1 MSEAV
6 ETPGRDAGVSG
17 RGAEGADLVGHYDL
31 VIFDLDGV
39 LYLVD
44 QVIPG
49 AAEACARLRERG
61 IPSAYATNNASRLPG
76 DVATLLTRIGIPAA
90 SREVVTSAHATAL
103 LMGERFPAGTPVF
116 ILGAPALREE
126 IAGVGLKPVT
136 EASEAR
142 VVVQGYW
149 PEVTMRDLGDA
160 AVAIRGGA
168 AWIATNADK
177 TLPSPLGPLPGNGS
191 LVVALATALG
201 RQPDTIVG
209 KPDPSLF
216 LEAARERGA
225 QRALVVGDRLDTD
238 IEGAYRAG
246 MDSLLVLTGVSD
258 AAELL
263 AAPVERRPTFVAE
276 DLGGLFEP
284 AHAVPHQG
292 QWEITDRDGRWELAG
307 DGRPVDA
314 LMALCRVAWAAGEVR
329 PIVASSEG
337 AEAALKA
344 LKLA

>member
-1 MSEAV
+1 MS
-6 ETPGRDAGVSG
+6 GAGPEEDG
-17 RGAEGADLVGHYDL
+17 GDLVGHYDL

-76 DVATLLTRIGIPAA
+76 DVAALLTRIGIPAEP
-90 SREVVTSAHATAL
+90 REVVTSAHATAL
-103 LMGERFPAGTPVF
+103 LMAERFPAGTPVLV
-116 ILGAPALREE
+116 LGAPALREE
-126 IAGVGLKPVT
+126 VAAVGLTPVT
-136 EASEAR
+136 EAEQAR
-142 VVVQGYW
+142 VVVQGYG
-149 PEVTMRDLGDA
+149 PEVRMRDLGDA

-177 TLPSPLGPLPGNGS
+177 TLPSPRGPLPGNGS

-209 KPDPSLF
+209 KPDPGLF

-225 QRALVVGDRLDTD
+225 QRPIVVGDRLDTD

-276 DLGGLFEP
+276 DLRGLFE
-284 AHAVPHQG
+284 AAQAVPREG
-292 QWEITDRDGRWELAG
+292 QWQVTDRDGRWELAG

-314 LMALCRVAWAAGEVR
+314 LTALCQVAWAAGEVR
-329 PIVASSEG
+329 PVVAADE
-337 AEAALKA
+337 AAQAALKW

>member
-1 MSEAV
+1 
-6 ETPGRDAGVSG
+6 VSG
-17 RGAEGADLVGHYDL
+17 PGAGGDLVGGYDL

-76 DVATLLTRIGIPAA
+76 DVAALLTRIGIPAEE
-90 SREVVTSAHATAL
+90 REVVTSARATAL
-103 LMGERFPAGTPVF
+103 LMAERYAAGTPVLV
-116 ILGAPALREE
+116 LGAAALREE
-126 IAGVGLKPVT
+126 LVAVGMAPVV
-136 EASEAR
+136 EAERAR
-142 VVVQGYW
+142 VVVQGYG
-149 PEVTMRDLGDA
+149 PDVRMRDLGDA

-177 TLPSPLGPLPGNGS
+177 TLPSPRGPLPGNGS
-191 LVVALATALG
+191 LVVALATALR

-209 KPDPSLF
+209 KPDPGLF
-216 LEAARERGA
+216 VEAARERGA
-225 QRALVVGDRLDTD
+225 RRAIVVGDRLDTD
-238 IEGAYRAG
+238 IEGAYRAS

-263 AAPVERRPTFVAE
+263 EAPPERRPTFVAE

-284 AHAVPHQG
+284 AHEVQLAG
-292 QWEITDRDGRWELAG
+292 QWQVTDRDGRWELAG
-307 DGRPVDA
+307 DGRRVEA
-314 LMALCRVAWAAGEVR
+314 LTALCRVAWAAGEVR
-329 PIVASSEG
+329 PIVAAGE
-337 AEAALKA
+337 AAQAALKW

>member
-1 MSEAV
+1 MSGSQQAD
-6 ETPGRDAGVSG
+6 RAAGNG
-17 RGAEGADLVGHYDL
+17 DLVSHYDL

-49 AAEACARLRERG
+49 AAEACATLRERG

-76 DVATLLTRIGIPAA
+76 DVAALLTRIGIPADV
-90 SREVVTSAHATAL
+90 REVVTSAHATAL
-103 LMGERFPAGTPVF
+103 LMGERFPAGTPVL

-126 IAGVGLKPVT
+126 IEAVGLRPVT
-136 EASEAR
+136 EAAEAR
-142 VVVQGYW
+142 VVVQGYG
-149 PEVTMRDLGDA
+149 PDVRMRDLGDA

-177 TLPSPLGPLPGNGS
+177 TLPSPRGPVPGNGS
-191 LVVALATALG
+191 LVIALATALG

-209 KPDPSLF
+209 KPDPALF
-216 LEAARERGA
+216 MEAARERA
-225 QRALVVGDRLDTD
+225 ATHPIVVGDRLDTD

-263 AAPVERRPTFVAE
+263 VAPVERRPTFVAE
-276 DLGGLFEP
+276 DLAGLFQQTP
-284 AHAVPHQG
+284 AVPAESQWQVSERDG
-292 QWEITDRDGRWELAG
+292 QWELSG
-307 DGRPVDA
+307 DGRRVDA
-314 LMALCRVAWAAGEVR
+314 LTALCAVAWAAGAVR
-329 PIVASSEG
+329 PIVASG
-337 AEAALKA
+337 EAAGAALQW

>member
-1 MSEAV
+1 VTEAQQADQAV
-6 ETPGRDAGVSG
+6 DDG
-17 RGAEGADLVGHYDL
+17 DLVSHYDL

-44 QVIPG
+44 QAIPG

-76 DVATLLTRIGIPAA
+76 DVAELLTRIGIPAEV
-90 SREVVTSAHATAL
+90 REVVTSAHATAL
-103 LMGERFPAGTPVF
+103 LMAERFPAGTPVL

-126 IAGVGLKPVT
+126 IISVGLKPVT
-136 EASEAR
+136 EAEEAR
-142 VVVQGYW
+142 AVVQGYG
-149 PEVTMRDLGDA
+149 PDVRMRDLGDA

-177 TLPSPLGPLPGNGS
+177 TLPSPRGPLPGNGS

-209 KPDPSLF
+209 KPDPALF
-216 LEAARERGA
+216 VEAARERGA
-225 QRALVVGDRLDTD
+225 THPIVVGDRLDTD

-284 AHAVPHQG
+284 AQPVPQQNQWSVSDRDG
-292 QWEITDRDGRWELAG
+292 QWELSG
-307 DGRPVDA
+307 DGRRVEA
-314 LMALCRVAWAAGEVR
+314 LTALCAVAWAAGEVR
-329 PIVASSEG
+329 PIVASGE
-337 AEAALKA
+337 AAAAALKW

>member
-1 MSEAV
+1 MPEPTTGA
-6 ETPGRDAGVSG
+6 PAGDTTG
-17 RGAEGADLVGHYDL
+17 GDLVSHYDL

-76 DVATLLTRIGIPAA
+76 DVAALLTRIGIPAEV
-90 SREVVTSAHATAL
+90 REVVTSAHATAL
-103 LMGERFPAGTPVF
+103 LLAERFASGTPVL
-116 ILGAPALREE
+116 ILGAPALQEE
-126 IAGVGLKPVT
+126 VRAVGLRPVT
-136 EASEAR
+136 AAEEAE
-142 VVVQGYW
+142 VVVQGYG
-149 PEVTMRDLGDA
+149 PDVAMRDLADA
-160 AVAIRGGA
+160 SVAIRGGA
-168 AWIATNADK
+168 KWIATNADK
-177 TLPSPLGPLPGNGS
+177 TLPSPRGPLPGNGS

-209 KPDPSLF
+209 KPDPTLF
-216 LEAARERGA
+216 LEAARERA
-225 QRALVVGDRLDTD
+225 ATHPIVVGDRLDTD

-276 DLGGLFEP
+276 DLAGLFEAPP
-284 AHAVPHQG
+284 AAG
-292 QWEITDRDGRWELAG
+292 TNQWRVDDHGDRWELSG
-307 DGRPVDA
+307 DGRRIDA
-314 LMALCRVAWAAGEVR
+314 LMALCAVAWAAGEVR
-329 PIVASSEG
+329 PVTAKGEA
-337 AEAALKA
+337 AEAALA
-344 LKLA
+344 WLKL

>member
-1 MSEAV
+1 MS
-6 ETPGRDAGVSG
+6 DKD
-17 RGAEGADLVGHYDL
+17 DLVGHYDL

-49 AAEACARLRERG
+49 AAEACAKLRERG

-76 DVATLLTRIGIPAA
+76 DVAALLTRIGIPAET
-90 SREVVTSAHATAL
+90 REVVTSAHATAL
-103 LMGERFPAGTPVF
+103 LMAERFPAGTPVL

-126 IAGVGLKPVT
+126 VVAAGLTPVE
-136 EASEAR
+136 EAEQAK
-142 VVVQGYW
+142 VVVQGYG
-149 PEVTMRDLGDA
+149 PDVRMRDLGDA

-177 TLPSPLGPLPGNGS
+177 TLPSPRGPLPGNGS
-191 LVVALATALG
+191 LVVAMATALG

-209 KPDPSLF
+209 KPDPALF
-216 LEAARERGA
+216 VEAARERGA

-276 DLGGLFEP
+276 DLGGLFE
-284 AHAVPHQG
+284 AAQTVPTQQ
-292 QWEITDRDGRWELAG
+292 QWQVQDRDGGWELAG

-314 LMALCRVAWAAGEVR
+314 LLALCQVAWAAGEVR
-329 PIVASSEG
+329 PITG
-337 AEAALKA
+337 AGESAQAALKW
-344 LKLA
+344 LKLN

>member
-1 MSEAV
+1 MRQGAV
-6 ETPGRDAGVSG
+6 
-17 RGAEGADLVGHYDL
+17 AEPQDLVSHYDL

-76 DVATLLTRIGIPAA
+76 DVAALLTRIGIPADE
-90 SREVVTSAHATAL
+90 REVVTSAHATAV
-103 LMGERFPAGTPVF
+103 LMAERFPAGTPVLV
-116 ILGAPALREE
+116 LGAPALRQE
-126 IAGVGLKPVT
+126 ISAVGLRPVT
-136 EASEAR
+136 GAEHVA
-142 VVVQGYW
+142 VVVQGYG
-149 PEVTMRDLGDA
+149 PDVTMADLGDA

-168 AWIATNADK
+168 TWIATNADK
-177 TLPSPLGPLPGNGS
+177 TLPSPRGPLPGNGS

-216 LEAARERGA
+216 VEAARERGA
-225 QRALVVGDRLDTD
+225 THPLVVGDRLDTD

-276 DLGGLFEP
+276 DLSGLFEDAQAP
-284 AHAVPHQG
+284 AVQQPN
-292 QWEITDRDGRWELAG
+292 QWHVQDRDGAWGLSG
-307 DGRPVDA
+307 DGRRVDA
-314 LMALCRVAWAAGEVR
+314 LTALCAVAWASGEVR
-329 PIVASSEG
+329 PVVPEG
-337 AEAALKA
+337 DAAEAALKW
-344 LKLA
+344 LRLL

>member
-1 MSEAV
+1 MS
-6 ETPGRDAGVSG
+6 DA
-17 RGAEGADLVGHYDL
+17 RADDLVGHYDL

-49 AAEACARLRERG
+49 AAEACAVLRERG

-76 DVATLLTRIGIPAA
+76 DVAALLTRIGIPAET
-90 SREVVTSAHATAL
+90 REVVTSAHATAL
-103 LMGERFPAGTPVF
+103 LMAERFEPGTPVL
-116 ILGAPALREE
+116 ILGADALRQEVVA
-126 IAGVGLKPVT
+126 AGLTPVS
-136 EASEAR
+136 EAEQAR
-142 VVVQGYW
+142 VVVQGYG
-149 PEVTMRDLGDA
+149 PDVRMRDLGDA

-177 TLPSPLGPLPGNGS
+177 TLPSPRGPLPGNGS
-191 LVVALATALG
+191 LVVAMATALG

-225 QRALVVGDRLDTD
+225 QRPLVVGDRLDTD

-284 AHAVPHQG
+284 ALAVPQR
-292 QWEITDRDGRWELAG
+292 QTWRVEDRDGRWELSG
-307 DGRPVDA
+307 DGRRVEA
-314 LMALCRVAWAAGEVR
+314 LNALCQVAWAAGEVR
-329 PIVASSEG
+329 PVAGDGE
-337 AEAALKA
+337 AAQAALKW

>member
-1 MSEAV
+1 VSAEA
-6 ETPGRDAGVSG
+6 A
-17 RGAEGADLVGHYDL
+17 AEDLVSHYDL

-61 IPSAYATNNASRLPG
+61 IPSAYATNNASRLPK
-76 DVATLLTRIGIPAA
+76 DVAGLLTRIGIPAEP
-90 SREVVTSAHATAL
+90 REVVTSAHATAL
-103 LMGERFPAGTPVF
+103 LMAERFAAGTPVL
-116 ILGAPALREE
+116 ILGASALREE
-126 IAGVGLKPVT
+126 IVGVGLTPVDT
-136 EASEAR
+136 AEEAK
-142 VVVQGYW
+142 VVVQGYG
-149 PEVTMRDLGDA
+149 PDVRMRDLGDA
-160 AVAIRGGA
+160 AVAIRNGA

-177 TLPSPLGPLPGNGS
+177 TLPSPRGPLPGNGS

-216 LEAARERGA
+216 LEAARERTA
-225 QRALVVGDRLDTD
+225 QRPLVVGDRLDTD

-258 AAELL
+258 APELL
-263 AAPVERRPTFVAE
+263 AAPVERRPTFIAE
-276 DLGGLFEP
+276 DLGGLFEAP
-284 AHAVPHQG
+284 AAVPHANG
-292 QWEITDRDGRWELAG
+292 WRVTDHDGRWELSG
-307 DGRPVDA
+307 EGRRVTA
-314 LMALCRVAWAAGEVR
+314 LTALCAVAWAAGEVR
-329 PIVASSEG
+329 PIVASGEP
-337 AEAALKA
+337 AQAALKW